1 MSWKIEY
8 LEEAAKDIRKLD
20 GSIRK
25 QYARAIEKVANNP
38 LPANEGV
45 TANPWAIKVN
55 ATFPGCSKSSC
66 VLAVF
71 ELCTHLHAKTNA
83 W

>member
-25 QYARAIEKVANNP
+25 QYARAIEKVAKQSSSRKRRR
-38 LPANEGV
+38 LRQ
-45 TANPWAIKVN
+45 T
-55 ATFPGCSKSSC
+55 PGQ
-66 VLAVF
+66 
-71 ELCTHLHAKTNA
+71 
-83 W
+83 